1 MQPKRDQRGLLRILA
16 RSGANGSISRDPA
29 LDAIR
34 GVAIL
39 LVVAFHFLDARSD
52 IATAQ
57 GFAWA
62 VGYLSSVGWT
72 GVQLFF
78 VLSGFLIGGILID
91 HRAQQRYF
99 RTFYLRR
106 FV

>member
-1 MQPKRDQRGLLRILA
+1 M
-16 RSGANGSISRDPA
+16 ANGSVSRDPA

-39 LVVAFHFLDARSD
+39 LVVAFHFLDERSGV
-52 IATAQ
+52 ATTK
-57 GFAWA
+57 GFMRA

-78 VLSGFLIGGILID
+78 VLSGFLVTQLL
-91 HRAQQRYF
+91 
-99 RTFYLRR
+99 LRDVAASGSIR
-106 FV
+106 